1 MVQVDNPSGSIDRA
15 LLQIALDLSSG
26 LGDQSQYQRLIEAI
40 SQVLPCDASALFLLQ
55 KDQLVPV
62 AMNGL
67 PDEIYGYRFKP
78 VEHPRLQAIIESR
91 DPVRF
96 AANSSLPDPFD
107 QLLSKD
113 TERSLDVHD
122 CMGCSLYVGDTLVGL
137 LTLDALTVGAFDEI
151 DDVTIA
157 TFAALAAA
165 TLRNGEMIRSLEQ
178 DSRQQQALTEELMLE
193 ARQQR
198 GEMIGFSQP
207 MQTLKQNIKL
217 VAPSDLVVLLCGETG
232 TGKELAAHA
241 VHTASPRANSPL
253 VHVNCAAL
261 PDNIAESELFGH
273 VKGAFTGAHSH
284 RAGKFELADG
294 GTLFLDEL
302 GELSLPLQAKL
313 LRAIQQGEIQRVGAD
328 KNKHVDVRIIAA
340 TNRNLAQM
348 VQEGTFRE
356 DLYHRLNVF
365 PITLPPLKERKEDI
379 AVLAGYILDQE
390 RRRLGMHQ
398 LRLHPNTL
406 MALEAYHW
414 PGNVRELEHLL
425 MRASLRAMQGSQL
438 PGLIMPQ
445 HLDLLPSDRLQQ
457 QVNNTEHTKHLSELD
472 SALGLPSGSSTHTS
486 QALSSVSAVSQERN
500 SSNAAIL
507 GLPQTN
513 GLQVAEMAAAG
524 LSVKEATQE
533 FQRQLIQQAL
543 EQNQGIIAK
552 AARQLQTDRGNFYR
566 MAKKLGLI

>member
-1 MVQVDNPSGSIDRA
+1 MIQVDNPSGSIDRA

-113 TERSLDVHD
+113 TERNLDVHD
-122 CMGCSLYVGDTLVGL
+122 CMGCSLYVGDSLVGL

-241 VHTASPRANSPL
+241 VHTESPRANSPL

-457 QVNNTEHTKHLSELD
+457 QTNNTDHTKHLSELD
-472 SALGLPSGSSTHTS
+472 SALGLSSGSSTHTS
-486 QALSSVSAVSQERN
+486 QALSSVSAVSQGLD
-500 SSNAAIL
+500 SSNATIL
-507 GLPQTN
+507 SLPQTN

-566 MAKKLGLI
+566 MAKKLGVI